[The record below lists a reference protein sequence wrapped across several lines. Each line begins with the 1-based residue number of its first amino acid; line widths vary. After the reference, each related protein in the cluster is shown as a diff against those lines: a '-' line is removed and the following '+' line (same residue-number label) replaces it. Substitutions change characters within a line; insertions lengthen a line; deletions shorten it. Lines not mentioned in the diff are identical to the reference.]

1 MIGDRGYGKD
11 GNSQGQ
17 ALCLPLPLGEGRGE
31 GSQTTRPS
39 PAALSLTLSR
49 GERGRRQGTYPSA
62 SIIRERGERRQW
74 RRRGSPCGWLTMLTL
89 MGLVMVCCI
98 PLALAA
104 TTSDLEAQVREIAAQ
119 LRCPVCQGLSVGDS
133 PSELANE
140 MRTLIR
146 EQLQQGKTSAE
157 VLDYFAQRYGE
168 WILLAPPK
176 RGFNLVIWVL
186 PFVLLPIGAAVVYV
200 GARRWVRRSTTA
212 DPSSPGVDTPYARRL
227 QRELDSYQ

>member
-1 MIGDRGYGKD
+1 MMRDRGYVRD
-11 GNSQGQ
+11 GTSQGQ
-17 ALCLPLPLGEGRGE
+17 ALCLPFPAGEGRGE
-31 GSQTTRPS
+31 GSPTGRPC
-39 PAALSLTLSR
+39 PATLTLTLSR
-49 GERGRRQGTYPSA
+49 AVRGHR
-62 SIIRERGERRQW
+62 
-74 RRRGSPCGWLTMLTL
+74 RRRGSPSGWLTMLGLT
-89 MGLVMVCCI
+89 GLVMMCCI
-98 PLALAA
+98 PPTLGA
-104 TTSDLEAQVREIAAQ
+104 TTSDLEAQVREIAVQ

-133 PSELANE
+133 PSELATE

-146 EQLQQGKTSAE
+146 EQLHQGKTSAE

-186 PFVLLPIGAAVVYV
+186 PFVLLPIGAAAVYV

-212 DPSSPGVDTPYARRL
+212 DSPSPRVDSPYAQRL